1 MTARRTDPT
10 TSHMAAEDMASKLA
24 GLQAALLA
32 AFKAAGAYGLTS
44 DEAEAAAH
52 LHAGARRRVSELHA
66 TGLIAPTGATRLGRA
81 GKAQRVFAAVVSSIP
96 DSLFAT
102 TPIERKFRS

>member
-10 TSHMAAEDMASKLA
+10 TSHMAADDMAPKLA
-24 GLQAALLA
+24 GLQAALLD
-32 AFKAAGAYGLTS
+32 AFKAAGEYGLTS

-66 TGLIAPTGATRLGRA
+66 AGLIAPTGGTRLGRA
-81 GKAQRVFAAVVSSIP
+81 GKAQRVFIAVVSSIP
-96 DSLFAT
+96 DSLFT
-102 TPIERKFRS
+102 NPTERKFRC

>member
-1 MTARRTDPT
+1 MSARRTDPT
-10 TSHMAAEDMASKLA
+10 TSHMAADDMAPKLA

-32 AFKAAGAYGLTS
+32 AFKAAGEYGLTS

-66 TGLIAPTGATRLGRA
+66 AGLITPTGGTRLGRA
-81 GKAQRVFAAVVSSIP
+81 GKAQRVFIAVVSSIP
-96 DSLFAT
+96 DSLFT
-102 TPIERKFRS
+102 TPTERKYRS

>member
-10 TSHMAAEDMASKLA
+10 TSHMAADDMAPKLA

-32 AFKAAGAYGLTS
+32 AFSAAGAYGLTS
-44 DEAEAAAH
+44 DEAEAKAH

-66 TGLIAPTGATRLGRA
+66 AGLIAPTGGTRLGRA
-81 GKAQRVFAAVVSSIP
+81 GKAQRVFIAVVSSIP
-96 DSLFAT
+96 DSLFT
-102 TPIERKFRS
+102 TPTERKFRC

>member
-10 TSHMAAEDMASKLA
+10 TSHMAADDMAPKLA
-24 GLQAALLA
+24 GLQAALLD
-32 AFKAAGAYGLTS
+32 AFKAAGEYGLTS

-66 TGLIAPTGATRLGRA
+66 AGLIAPTGGTRLGRA
-81 GKAQRVFAAVVSSIP
+81 GKAQRVFIAVVSSIP
-96 DSLFAT
+96 DSLFT
-102 TPIERKFRS
+102 TPTERKFRC

>member
-1 MTARRTDPT
+1 MTARRSDPT
-10 TSHMAAEDMASKLA
+10 TSHMAAEDMVSKLA
-24 GLQAALLA
+24 GLQAALLV

-66 TGLIAPTGATRLGRA
+66 AELIAPTGGTRLGRA
-81 GKAQRVFAAVVSSIP
+81 GKAQRVFIAVVSSIP
-96 DSLFAT
+96 DSLFT
-102 TPIERKFRS
+102 TPTERKFRC

>member
-1 MTARRTDPT
+1 LTARYNDPA
-10 TSHMAAEDMASKLA
+10 TSHMAADDMAPKLA

-32 AFKAAGAYGLTS
+32 AFSAAGAYGLTS

-66 TGLIAPTGATRLGRA
+66 AGLIAPTGGTRLGRA
-81 GKAQRVFAAVVSSIP
+81 GKAQRVFIAVVSSIP
-96 DSLFAT
+96 DSLFT
-102 TPIERKFRS
+102 TSTERKFRC